1 MTDDLPQNFYGFFVK
16 TTMKEVNIMK
26 RLGYVMLSIAMML
39 FAAGLFA
46 PQAFAADLTSEQLF
60 SYQNLT
66 NGITVMDNGTI
77 CAAGGSS
84 IKGFNA
90 DGTVAF
96 SISLPAKC
104 GNLCASGDYLFAA
117 GYMSGHMND
126 IYVLKPG
133 DWTSCKTLDAGQRAQ
148 AVTVDYDGNLYCV
161 NSTGTGNKTKIL
173 RAKISDVV
181 SLSSGSTIEW
191 TKEYEPG
198 YTPLA
203 SDGKCYPQ
211 GIAVDGRGNIYIADK
226 GAYNGYEGSVDG
238 IYKYDPVTDEVSAM
252 FFTAG
257 STHRLFTWVYDICAD
272 DYGTVAVIGRYNYE
286 VAVFK
291 PGSTS
296 ADAII
301 NVNRFIIEG
310 VGRDKEGNIYINA
323 TNGGSSQSDTRFGIY
338 KINMG
343 HVAVNGV
350 SLSDSSKSI
359 DAGKDFTLTAA
370 VSPSDATNKDVMY
383 SSSDVS
389 VASVDASGNVSG
401 IKAGK
406 ATITV
411 KTVQGR
417 KTATCEVTVNAVP
430 EDTDTPGGGGGDSG
444 TPSSSDPS
452 KNNDSASGGSSS
464 SDSSKNSDSSSG
476 GSSSAKTPAGTTGN
490 KSAGAAVGSTKKVGA
505 NSYKVLSKS
514 TVAFSK
520 AKNKKSVT
528 VPASVKIGG
537 TSYKVTQITANA
549 FKGSKIKTVT
559 IGKNVKVIKKNAFKG
574 SKAAK
579 LILKT
584 KLLRK
589 AKVKLCLKGSKIKTV
604 QVKVGKK
611 SVNKTYVKKYKKI
624 FTKKNAGRKVKVK

>member
-1 MTDDLPQNFYGFFVK
+1 MTVNLPHNFYGFLFK
-16 TTMKEVNIMK
+16 TAMKEVKIMK
-26 RLGYVMLSIAMML
+26 RLGYVMLSIAMLL

-46 PQAFAADLTSEQLF
+46 PQASAADITTEQVAND
-60 SYQNLT
+60 QNLVH
-66 NGITVMDNGTI
+66 GVAVMDSGIVYATK
-77 CAAGGSS
+77 GGRS
-84 IKGFNA
+84 ILGYNT
-90 DGTVAF
+90 DGTVVF
-96 SISLPAKC
+96 TVDLPVRC
-104 GNLCASGDYLFAA
+104 GNLFASGDYLFAS
-117 GYMSGHMND
+117 GYDNISE

-133 DWTSCKTLDAGQRAQ
+133 EGTSYKTLNAGQRAQ
-148 AVTVDYDGNLYCV
+148 AVAVDYDGNLYTL
-161 NSTGTGNKTKIL
+161 NSTGTRSGGKKATKIL
-173 RAKISDVV
+173 SVKISDIEN
-181 SLSSGSTIEW
+181 LSSGDTINW
-191 TKEYEPG
+191 TNEYQPD
-198 YTPLA
+198 YTPPS
-203 SDGKCYPQ
+203 SDGNCYPQ

-226 GAYNGYEGSVDG
+226 GSSSGNVGVKK
-238 IYKYDPVTDEVSAM
+238 IYKYDPTDDSVEEM
-252 FFTAG
+252 YFTAG
-257 STHRLFTWVYDICAD
+257 SANLLFTWVYDICAD
-272 DYGTVAVIGRYNYE
+272 DYGTVAVVGRNNSE
-286 VAVFK
+286 IAVFE
-291 PGSTS
+291 PGSKS

-301 NVNRFIIEG
+301 KAKGYPEG
-310 VGRDKEGNIYINA
+310 VGIDKAGNVYFNA
-323 TNGGSSQSDTRFGIY
+323 SNNSDTSVNGIY
-338 KINMG
+338 RINLG
-343 HVAVNGV
+343 HVAVTGV
-350 SLSDSSKSI
+350 SLSDSSKSV
-359 DAGKDFTLTAA
+359 DVGKSFTLSAA
-370 VSPSDATNKDVMY
+370 VSPSDATNKDVIY
-383 SSSDVS
+383 RSSDKS
-389 VASVDASGNVSG
+389 VASVDPSGKVSG
-401 IKAGK
+401 LKAGK

-430 EDTDTPGGGGGDSG
+430 EDTDTPDGGGGDSG

-549 FKGSKIKTVT
+549 FKGSKIETVT

-611 SVNKTYVKKYKKI
+611 SVNKTYVKKYKKL